1 MKASLLPMF
10 AVLAFFPVVSLAQ
23 ETAPAKP
30 AAPAKPDA
38 APAKPDAAAAKP
50 EALIQALYKTDADV
64 FTPGSNKEVSAK
76 FLAST
81 LIKLLVLDAKRA
93 GEEQGAIDF
102 DPLSFSQDERK
113 ITKFATKS
121 EIKGD
126 TAVVKATFEN
136 HGERVVINYKCVKEA
151 NQWRIADV
159 TYEDGTSLVKLLT
172 ETE

>member
-1 MKASLLPMF
+1 MKAFSLSICV
-10 AVLAFFPVVSLAQ
+10 VLAFSPVVSLA
-23 ETAPAKP
+23 EEAAPPKP
-30 AAPAKPDA
+30 AAPAKA
-38 APAKPDAAAAKP
+38 DAAAAKP
-50 EALIQALYKTDADV
+50 EALIEELYKSKEDV
-64 FTPGSNKEVSAK
+64 FLPQPNKFSEK
-76 FLAST
+76 FLAAS

-102 DPLSFSQDERK
+102 DVLSFSQDEREIK
-113 ITKFATKS
+113 KFAAKS
-121 EIKGD
+121 EVKGD

>member
-136 HGERVVINYKCVKEA
+136 HGERVAINYKCVIEA
-151 NQWRIADV
+151 TQWRIADV